1 MAAYVQA
8 IESADTESEE
18 EEWEELA
25 QEEQAHHRCERC
37 MYHPTIKEDEDTAS
51 TEVQVCDN
59 IERSGKPSIETFE
72 QHRDQ
77 ENLRPFIIDRYACL
91 EAPLGHIWI
100 PVPQGDE
107 PTEPACLPLNWW
119 VSRHL
124 KRKVYGPALLVRRQ
138 DLNYL
143 RQLEAKHD
151 DMHLSATQLYPAASD
166 QKAPRILPLACQ
178 PLRSRAQK
186 VRDQT

>member
-1 MAAYVQA
+1 MEVFPDKRVSIQLDSDRGHLHQRIVAAYVQT

-107 PTEPACLPLNWW
+107 PTGE
-119 VSRHL
+119 
-124 KRKVYGPALLVRRQ
+124 
-138 DLNYL
+138 
-143 RQLEAKHD
+143 
-151 DMHLSATQLYPAASD
+151 SA
-166 QKAPRILPLACQ
+166 RGGIG
-178 PLRSRAQK
+178 
-186 VRDQT
+186 